1 MQLSKSGTFGLA
13 VTLTGG
19 ALLGVSFIYAYKL
32 YEVYLT
38 LVQSANAAQSAS
50 PQFLGSLDALLQALV
65 PVMILAVMGWI
76 GSIFLT
82 RGVDFMKVDRGVGL
96 VTLKVDKSVGVVDN
110 GSGQV
115 GLVSSVEMTQSKSS
129 SSSSSKN
136 KNSDPSMPAESNPF
150 DLSDTKLTTQPQ
162 KN

>member
-1 MQLSKSGTFGLA
+1 MFGLA
-13 VTLTGG
+13 VTITGG
-19 ALLGVSFIYAYKL
+19 LLLGISFLYAYRL

-38 LVQSANAAQSAS
+38 LVQSANAAQQSA
-50 PQFLGSLDALLQALV
+50 QFLGSLDALLQALV

-110 GSGQV
+110 GSGQM

-129 SSSSSKN
+129 K
-136 KNSDPSMPAESNPF
+136 KNSDPSMPSDSNPF

>member
-1 MQLSKSGTFGLA
+1 MQLSRSGMFGLA

-19 ALLGVSFIYAYKL
+19 LLLGISFIYAYRL

-38 LVQSANAAQSAS
+38 LVQSANTAQAS
-50 PQFLGSLDALLQALV
+50 TQFLGSLDALLQALV

-110 GSGQV
+110 GSGQA
-115 GLVSSVEMTQSKSS
+115 GLVTAVEMTKSS
-129 SSSSSKN
+129 SK
-136 KNSDPSMPAESNPF
+136 KNSDPSMTPDSNPF
-150 DLSDTKLTTQPQ
+150 DLSDTKLTTQAQ

>member
-1 MQLSKSGTFGLA
+1 MFGLA

-19 ALLGVSFIYAYKL
+19 LLLGISFIYAYRL
-32 YEVYLT
+32 YEVYVT
-38 LVQSANAAQSAS
+38 LVQSANTAQAS
-50 PQFLGSLDALLQALV
+50 TQFLGSLDALLQALV

-96 VTLKVDKSVGVVDN
+96 VTLKVDKSVGIVDN
-110 GSGQV
+110 GSGQA
-115 GLVSSVEMTQSKSS
+115 GLVTSVEMTKSS
-129 SSSSSKN
+129 SK
-136 KNSDPSMPAESNPF
+136 KNSDPSLTSDGNPF
-150 DLSDTKLTTQPQ
+150 DLSDTKLTTQAQ